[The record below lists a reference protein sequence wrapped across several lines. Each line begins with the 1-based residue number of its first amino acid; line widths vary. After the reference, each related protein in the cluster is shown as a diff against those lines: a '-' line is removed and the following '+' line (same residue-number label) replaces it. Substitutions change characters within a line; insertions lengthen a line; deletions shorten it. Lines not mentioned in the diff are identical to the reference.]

1 MLHESI
7 KWMCPV
13 QNFLPSK
20 QHAQKFLSCQLFA
33 YKEPV
38 NCSAQ
43 LFGFAQKILG
53 TKHPPIFFIV
63 NKIVVTSTFSTITH
77 ALHFFD
83 LKKPNIT
90 PNHAA
95 NNPWRQTNTNAL
107 YFYTEEAN

>member
-53 TKHPPIFFIV
+53 TKHCLNCGV
-63 NKIVVTSTFSTITH
+63 NSILAFLCAMQNVTQVATIRHDLFLLTF
-77 ALHFFD
+77 
-83 LKKPNIT
+83 
-90 PNHAA
+90 
-95 NNPWRQTNTNAL
+95 
-107 YFYTEEAN
+107 